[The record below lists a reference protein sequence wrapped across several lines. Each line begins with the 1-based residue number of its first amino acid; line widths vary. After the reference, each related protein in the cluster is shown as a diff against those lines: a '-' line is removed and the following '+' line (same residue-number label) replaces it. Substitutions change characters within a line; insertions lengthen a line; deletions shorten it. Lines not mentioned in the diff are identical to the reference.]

1 MGKDQQPPLCIEMS
15 GSHNEAECF
24 LNGTGSDQPS
34 PFHCRI
40 NWHKHSKIVQKSVEC
55 GDELVS
61 HFCNTVGRVQHS
73 KSFFDIE
80 EYVLR
85 DFDEPNY

>member
-1 MGKDQQPPLCIEMS
+1 MGKDRQPPLCIEMS
-15 GSHNEAECF
+15 ESHNEAERSP
-24 LNGTGSDQPS
+24 NDTGSDQPS

-40 NWHKHSKIVQKSVEC
+40 NWHKRNRIVQRSVGC
-55 GDELVS
+55 GDELVF

-73 KSFFDIE
+73 KSSFDIA